1 MRRVA
6 VTGMGIVS
14 PIGNS
19 IAAYGAALKAGTC
32 GIGPITHFDASRLK
46 VHVAA
51 EVKDFDPLVAMEK
64 TEVRRC
70 DLYTR
75 YALVAAHEA
84 MAMAGL
90 ENPDP
95 ERFGVYVG
103 SGIGGITTLV
113 AEDQKLMSAGPSRV
127 SPFLVPMMI
136 GNMAAGH
143 IAMRYKAQGPCLPV
157 VTACATST
165 HAIGEAFRAIGHGY
179 ADVIIAGGAEA
190 PIIELAMAGFQSAM
204 ALSLSEDPAAA
215 SLPFDKRREGFV
227 MAEGAGILILEEW
240 EHAVK
245 RGADILCE
253 VTGYGTTCDAH
264 HITAPLPD
272 GSCAAR
278 AIRDAAQQAG
288 IQAGPDLYINTHG
301 TGTQLNDKTE
311 TLAIKLALGDGA
323 YDTRASSTKAM
334 TGHMLGAAGAAEAIA
349 CILALRDGFVPP
361 TIHLLEPDP
370 ECDLDYTPNTMVT
383 AGLRHALTT
392 SLGFGGHNA
401 CLAFSRREGTL

>member
-14 PIGNS
+14 PIGND
-19 IAAYGAALKAGTC
+19 IPAYKAALKAGTC

-64 TEVRRC
+64 TEVRRS

-75 YALVAAHEA
+75 YAMVAAHEA
-84 MAMAGL
+84 MQMAGL
-90 ENPDP
+90 ESPDP

-113 AEDQKLMSAGPSRV
+113 AEDQKLMAAGPARV

-136 GNMAAGH
+136 GNMAAGQ

-165 HAIGEAFRAIGHGY
+165 HAIGEAFRAIQHGY

-190 PIIELAMAGFQSAM
+190 PIIELAVAGFQSAM
-204 ALSLSEDPAAA
+204 ALTQSEDPNAA

-227 MAEGAGILILEEW
+227 MAEGAGILILEDW
-240 EHAVK
+240 EHAVN
-245 RGADILCE
+245 RGANILCE
-253 VTGYGTTCDAH
+253 ITGYGTTCDAH

-272 GSCAAR
+272 GSCAAK

-288 IQAGPDLYINTHG
+288 ITAGKDLYINTHG

-311 TLAIKLALGDGA
+311 TLAIKVALGEGA
-323 YDTRASSTKAM
+323 YQTHVSSTKSM

-361 TIHLLEPDP
+361 TIHLNEPDP
-370 ECDLDYTPNTMVT
+370 ECDLDYTPNTMV
-383 AGLRHALTT
+383 AADLKHALTT

-401 CLAFSRREGTL
+401 CLAFTRTEGA